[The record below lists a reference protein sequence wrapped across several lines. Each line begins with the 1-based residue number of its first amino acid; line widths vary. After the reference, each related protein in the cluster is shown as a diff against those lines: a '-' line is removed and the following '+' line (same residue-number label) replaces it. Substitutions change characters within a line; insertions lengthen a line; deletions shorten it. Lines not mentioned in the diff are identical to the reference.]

1 MVAEQFEAE
10 SDDKN
15 NNNDNEYII
24 PTTTTYN
31 HSDIN
36 NEKDV
41 IKIRRD
47 PMPVALGISSLQ
59 TRKGRKFSHKE
70 SKDKPNHNKHLTYNP
85 RRSFIVSH
93 RDSCFINHYPQATV

>member
-59 TRKGRKFSHKE
+59 TRKGRKFCHKE
-70 SKDKPNHNKHLTYNP
+70 SKDKPNHNKHLLLTDMQ
-85 RRSFIVSH
+85 SS
-93 RDSCFINHYPQATV
+93 